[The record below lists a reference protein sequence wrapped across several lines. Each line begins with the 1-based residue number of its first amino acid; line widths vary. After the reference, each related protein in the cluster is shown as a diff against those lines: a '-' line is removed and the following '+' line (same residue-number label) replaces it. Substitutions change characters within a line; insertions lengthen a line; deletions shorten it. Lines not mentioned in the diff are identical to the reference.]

1 MSMLTKILLV
11 ISIISIALFL
21 LLSIIAIYNKILE
34 KHSIKEKHSNKWF
47 SKETLKLIIL
57 LLLVTSVFSSC
68 SFVNSALADVFQ
80 ETILIENSPNERIT
94 LEIQSGL
101 FDGLGQGIII
111 YVKNN
116 DMKNSKLEKLAQF
129 NIHQDMASI
138 GRGNIDLIWDNDIAK
153 LMINGEA
160 ENLYINIW
168 IDNESNEFKYESNY
182 YKTNTF

>member
-21 LLSIIAIYNKILE
+21 LLSIIAIYNKI
-34 KHSIKEKHSNKWF
+34 IEKHSNKWF
-47 SKETLKLIIL
+47 SKESLKLIIL

-68 SFVNSALADVFQ
+68 SFINSALDDIFQ
-80 ETILIENSPNERIT
+80 ETILTENSPNERIT

-138 GRGNIDLIWDNDIAK
+138 GSGNIDLTWHNDIAK
-153 LMINGEA
+153 LVINGET

>member
-21 LLSIIAIYNKILE
+21 LLSIIAIYNKITE
-34 KHSIKEKHSNKWF
+34 KYSNKWF
-47 SKETLKLIIL
+47 SKESLKLIIL

-68 SFVNSALADVFQ
+68 SFINSALDDVFQ

-138 GRGNIDLIWDNDIAK
+138 GRGNIDLTWDNDIAK
-153 LMINGEA
+153 LVINGET